1 MCDCEKIN
9 DENIDLKFE
18 LRQTKDK
25 LNVYS
30 DILLTIDTSVSEL
43 FKQETENER
52 FGFSEDIDYRDCLVN
67 LKKSL
72 QEYKRVYRVN
82 F

>member
-43 FKQETENER
+43 FKHETENER
-52 FGFSEDIDYRDCLVN
+52 FGFSEDIDYRECLVN

>member
-52 FGFSEDIDYRDCLVN
+52 FGFSEDIDYRECLVN

>member
-1 MCDCEKIN
+1 MCDCEKIY

-52 FGFSEDIDYRDCLVN
+52 FGFSEDIDYRECLVN

>member
-30 DILLTIDTSVSEL
+30 DILLTIDTSVYEL